1 MCTRNSI
8 DIPYLE
14 QLFYSWSTLSIP
26 QDPDLT
32 TVIRETKRLLE
43 RLLLNTQIEAS
54 RDVNSAVSNQTR
66 VIPWTDSTDAHQNS
80 SHTSVKRDSVVT
92 SLLNQLR
99 VTRRHRLA
107 YLAYLKEQKNRAL
120 AQKRLLVML
129 QRRWVLTSSP
139 VILVSLLLNRLYV
152 VSKAVLLSVTH
163 TSTFGLYI

>member
-129 QRRWVLTSSP
+129 QRR
-139 VILVSLLLNRLYV
+139 
-152 VSKAVLLSVTH
+152 
-163 TSTFGLYI
+163 